1 MGKEIL
7 TFEDI
12 EIEKNKFY
20 GLTTS
25 IILGDVDIEKV
36 LTRFILVKTTI
47 STLLVACIRVIK
59 LNHYI

>member
-20 GLTTS
+20 HHKTPIVG
-25 IILGDVDIEKV
+25 GDVDIEKV
-36 LTRFILVKTTI
+36 LI
-47 STLLVACIRVIK
+47 SNKISFGEK
-59 LNHYI
+59 NDK